1 MISNYKTL
9 SPEKK
14 AEYLK
19 RSNERRKKRYKEDPK
34 FRAQRANLA
43 KTRRQNPEKRK
54 RDNERQK
61 KWFANLSGERK
72 KKYRESSNEKRKT
85 YKKRLHEVLEK
96 TKNPKLFFQ
105 FKIRRVKASAKARNL
120 ECTITVEELFN
131 MYKKQE
137 GRCFY
142 TGEKLVLKISSSQS
156 YKRENMDV
164 FKNYATLDRLDSTKG
179 YTIDNVVLST
189 LKCNMAKSSLSYD
202 EFVKICENIK
212 NKSIIKK

>member
-14 AEYLK
+14 TEYQK
-19 RSNERRKKRYKEDPK
+19 RR
-34 FRAQRANLA
+34 
-43 KTRRQNPEKRK
+43 
-54 RDNERQK
+54 NERQK
-61 KWFANLSGERK
+61 ERYETDPRFRAAKSNLARKRRQKPGVKKREREKYKKWWTNLPEEK
-72 KKYRESSNEKRKT
+72 KRKYRAEIKERSKG